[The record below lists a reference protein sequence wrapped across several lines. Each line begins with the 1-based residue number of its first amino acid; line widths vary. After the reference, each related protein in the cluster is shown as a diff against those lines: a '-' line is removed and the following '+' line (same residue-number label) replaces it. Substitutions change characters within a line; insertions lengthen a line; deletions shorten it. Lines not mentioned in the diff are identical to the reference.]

1 MDLVEGSDNSSLPG
15 GLLSDPL
22 ITLKEHK
29 TKNSKSDI
37 VFYSREQC
45 EELFFTERE
54 HFPRITDL
62 LSGIRVDSKMQASAQ
77 VMWKKFQAT
86 GLGFFFSFC
95 GAEESGNRISKR
107 SNHPLYTEGC
117 SVA

>member
-1 MDLVEGSDNSSLPG
+1 MEGSDNSSFSG
-15 GLLSDPL
+15 GLLSDPV

-37 VFYSREQC
+37 VFYSRKQC
-45 EELFFTERE
+45 EELFFTEQE
-54 HFPRITDL
+54 HFPRIPDL

-77 VMWKKFQAT
+77 VMWKKSRAT
-86 GLGFFFSFC
+86 GLGFFVSFC
-95 GAEESGNRISKR
+95 GAEESGKRISKR
-107 SNHPLYTEGC
+107 SNPPLYTEGC